1 MKRILYGG
9 VIFYCSISL
18 INIDTAL
25 SADTGEIKKP
35 PISAVRYQVIKE
47 IPQAGLTDSLL
58 ALMKKKKVSADNLSV
73 YITDVNADQPML
85 SHNIDISRS
94 PASTIKLLTTFAA
107 LKQLGPNF
115 AWPTEAWTRGG
126 INKGVLQGDL
136 ILKGYG
142 DPFLVYERY
151 WKFVNELRDRGL
163 KVIEG
168 NVIIDTS
175 HYRVSEHDRNV
186 FDGQAFRV
194 YNAGVSPLMFNFQAT
209 RLMLTPP
216 SDDASTEVKLALYP
230 PSESIKIDNQMK
242 LVKGRCKRSHGR
254 PALSWSPE
262 KQLVVSGRFARACKP
277 RYLMRLISE
286 PKQLAFDAFKQF
298 WVGSGGVLKG
308 RLKSGQV
315 GKKDELFH
323 TYTSPTLGEQI
334 RSINKWSNNVMTRQL
349 LLSTGVSRYGS
360 PATVEKGRD
369 AILGILQRHGV
380 DTKGLI
386 IENGSGLSRKSRI
399 SARQMAQLLD
409 VAYRDA
415 FMPEFMSSLSV
426 PGVDGTLAAR
436 FRNEDLAGRSHLKT
450 GTLNQVSAIAGYMLN
465 RRGRRL
471 IVVIQQNGS
480 RASRGADIQN
490 EILRWAFEQ

>member
-1 MKRILYGG
+1 MKRILYGCAQ
-9 VIFYCSISL
+9 FFCSISL
-18 INIDTAL
+18 ININTSVA
-25 SADTGEIKKP
+25 ADTGEIKKP
-35 PISAVRYQVIKE
+35 PISAVRYHVIKE
-47 IPQAGLTDSLL
+47 VPEAGLTDSVL
-58 ALMKKKKVSADNLSV
+58 ALMKKKKVSANNLSV
-73 YITDVNADQPML
+73 YIRDVNAGQPML
-85 SHNIDISRS
+85 SHNIDIARS
-94 PASTIKLLTTFAA
+94 PASTIKLVTTFAA

-115 AWPTEAWTRGG
+115 VWSTEAWTRGEIKHG
-126 INKGVLQGDL
+126 ILQGDL

-151 WKFVNELRDRGL
+151 WKFVNELKDKGL
-163 KVIEG
+163 KGIKG
-168 NVIIDTS
+168 NVIIDSS
-175 HYRVSEHDRNV
+175 HYRVSEHDRKA

-216 SDDASTEVKLALYP
+216 SDETSEEVNVALYP
-230 PSESIKIDNQMK
+230 PSGSIKIDNQLK
-242 LVKGRCKRSHGR
+242 LVKGRCKRSHGK
-254 PALSWSPE
+254 PKLSWSAE
-262 KQLVVSGRFARACKP
+262 KKLIVTGRFARSCKP
-277 RYLMRLISE
+277 RYLMRLISA
-286 PKQLAFDAFKQF
+286 PKQLAFDAFKQL
-298 WVGSGGVLKG
+298 WVGSGGTFAG

-315 GKKDELFH
+315 EKKDELFH

-349 LLSTGVSRYGS
+349 FLTTGVNRFGS
-360 PATVEKGRD
+360 PATVEKGQD
-369 AILGILQRHGV
+369 AVLGILQRHGV

-386 IENGSGLSRKSRI
+386 VENGSGLSRKSRI

-409 VAYRDA
+409 AAYRDA
-415 FMPEFMSSLSV
+415 YMPEFMSSMSLS
-426 PGVDGTLAAR
+426 GMDGTLATR
-436 FRNEDLAGRSHLKT
+436 FKNEDLVGRSHLKT

-471 IVVIQQNGS
+471 IVVIQQNGA